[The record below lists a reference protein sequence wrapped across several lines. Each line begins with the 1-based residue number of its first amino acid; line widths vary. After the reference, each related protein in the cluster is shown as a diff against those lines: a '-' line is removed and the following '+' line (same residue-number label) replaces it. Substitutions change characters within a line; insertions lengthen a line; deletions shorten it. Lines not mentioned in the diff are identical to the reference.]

1 MSSPKFTVEELV
13 LDDYFRK
20 WVQGKLPP
28 EDTFWE
34 TWVEARPEYRELAA
48 QARFVVEALAMD
60 EEVPDAARLRENLNR
75 IITNAEKE
83 EHRHTYPLLSY
94 AWKAAA
100 AIVLLIGG
108 YWYFGESPQPAPV
121 AYEAATESIGLKTIE
136 KINNGE
142 KPLTISLS
150 DGSSITLQPGSRL
163 RYPEEFAV
171 DRREVILSGE
181 AFFDIAGNPARPFL
195 VYANEIVT
203 RVLGT
208 SFSIKAYENDSD
220 VTVKVVTGKVSVL
233 PSKVS
238 GERKGTGVPA
248 EGLILTPNQMAVYAR
263 SPEKLTRSLVAN
275 PGIVKGSQKKS
286 SDYNFEDTPV
296 AQVFQALEEGYGVPI
311 VYNADQLAK
320 CTVTAPLENEN
331 LYEKLDMICKVIR
344 AEYQVIDAQIVITSK
359 GCE

>member
-1 MSSPKFTVEELV
+1 
-13 LDDYFRK
+13 
-20 WVQGKLPP
+20 
-28 EDTFWE
+28 
-34 TWVEARPEYRELAA
+34 
-48 QARFVVEALAMD
+48 
-60 EEVPDAARLRENLNR
+60 
-75 IITNAEKE
+75 
-83 EHRHTYPLLSY
+83 
-94 AWKAAA
+94 
-100 AIVLLIGG
+100 
-108 YWYFGESPQPAPV
+108 
-121 AYEAATESIGLKTIE
+121 
-136 KINNGE
+136 
-142 KPLTISLS
+142 
-150 DGSSITLQPGSRL
+150 
-163 RYPEEFAV
+163 
-171 DRREVILSGE
+171 
-181 AFFDIAGNPARPFL
+181 DIAANPARPFL

-320 CTVTAPLENEN
+320 
-331 LYEKLDMICKVIR
+331 
-344 AEYQVIDAQIVITSK
+344 
-359 GCE
+359 

>member
-1 MSSPKFTVEELV
+1 
-13 LDDYFRK
+13 
-20 WVQGKLPP
+20 
-28 EDTFWE
+28 
-34 TWVEARPEYRELAA
+34 EARPEHRELTA

-60 EEVPDAARLRENLNR
+60 EEAPDAARLKENLNR
-75 IITNAEKE
+75 IITITQKE
-83 EHRHTYPLLSY
+83 EHRNTYPFLSY
-94 AWKAAA
+94 AWKVAA

-108 YWYFGESPQPAPV
+108 YWYFGKNPHPAPV
-121 AYEAATESIGLKTIE
+121 TYEAATESIGLKTIE

-286 SDYNFEDTPV
+286 SDY
-296 AQVFQALEEGYGVPI
+296 
-311 VYNADQLAK
+311 
-320 CTVTAPLENEN
+320 
-331 LYEKLDMICKVIR
+331 
-344 AEYQVIDAQIVITSK
+344 
-359 GCE
+359 